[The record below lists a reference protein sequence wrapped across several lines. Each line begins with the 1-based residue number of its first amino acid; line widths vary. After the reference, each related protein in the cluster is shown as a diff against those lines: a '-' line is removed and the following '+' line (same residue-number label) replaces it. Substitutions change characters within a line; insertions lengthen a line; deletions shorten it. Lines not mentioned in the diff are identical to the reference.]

1 MASIPKAIP
10 SVLAE
15 HLEQLAM
22 LWEQREN
29 AQRSPDFLREDAA
42 ELDERL
48 EAHVD
53 GLLLAG
59 DEANVLLEEG
69 LKSDEAAGAF
79 AAAYLLLRQKMQASA
94 DLVVDVFQEAQE
106 GQLSGIRQALCH
118 GPIKLIEKRL
128 RDVCESKEPAVAAAA
143 LEVLAHHEKA
153 TGLLHRLLEHY
164 SDENPAVRQ
173 AAWRITAMLPDT
185 AL

>member
-1 MASIPKAIP
+1 MAPIPKAIP

-22 LWEQREN
+22 LWEQREG

-53 GLLLAG
+53 GLLFAG
-59 DEANVLLEEG
+59 DEADALLEEG

-79 AAAYLLLRQKMQASA
+79 AAAYVLLRQKTQASA
-94 DLVVDVFQEAQE
+94 DCVVDAFLEAQE
-106 GQLSGIRQALCH
+106 DQLSGIRQALCH
-118 GPIKLIEKRL
+118 GPIKSIEQRL
-128 RDVCESKEPAVAAAA
+128 RDVCESKEPAAAIAA
-143 LEVLAHHEKA
+143 LEVLAYHEKA
-153 TGLLHRLLEHY
+153 TGLLHRLFDY
-164 SDENPAVRQ
+164 YADENPAVRQ